1 MTSPSADHRGLA
13 PATRVLLTLAAAV
26 IVVVGFYLGRSVI
39 GPFVLAA
46 VIVIIVHPLRRPLEK
61 RGAPAWLATTV
72 VIATAYLILAIMAVL
87 IAVAATQFVKLLS
100 QSSGQ
105 VSDIVSQTTATLQS
119 FGIDVS
125 SVSAA
130 GSALDPAT
138 LISAV
143 KAVGGYVASTG
154 TAFFFILI
162 YIVFM
167 GADAARFRNLPAGLA
182 RAKATTVDAFR
193 DYTVGVR
200 RYFVVNAIFGLIV
213 AILDGLLLWALGV
226 PGAFI
231 WAVLAFVTNF
241 IPNIGF
247 IIGLI
252 PAAVFA
258 LISGGWVVALIVVI
272 AYCVINATLQ
282 ELVQPKFVSDA
293 VHLSLTLTF
302 VSVVFWVAVIGP
314 LGALLAIP
322 LTLLVRTLVIGSD
335 ESAGF
340 ARWLTGDY
348 RESSSSSP
356 PAGAHAV
363 MTNRARLDVQSGE
376 NAQLSELS

>member
-1 MTSPSADHRGLA
+1 M
-13 PATRVLLTLAAAV
+13 LLTLAAAV
-26 IVVVGFYLGRSVI
+26 IVIVGFYLGRSVV

-46 VIVIIVHPLRRPLEK
+46 VIVIIVHPLRHPLEK
-61 RGAPAWLATTV
+61 RGVPRWLATTA
-72 VIATAYLILAIMAVL
+72 VIVAAYLILAVMAVL
-87 IAVAATQFVKLLS
+87 IAIAATQFISLLT

-105 VSDIVSQTTATLQS
+105 VSTIVSQATTALHG

-125 SVSAA
+125 SLSSA

-138 LISAV
+138 LITAV
-143 KAVGGYVASTG
+143 KSVAGYLASTA
-154 TAFFFILI
+154 TAFFFILA
-162 YIVFM
+162 YIIFM
-167 GADAARFRNLPAGLA
+167 GADAARLGQVPARFA
-182 RAKATTVDAFR
+182 RAKSQTIASFR
-193 DYTVGVR
+193 EYTAGVQ
-200 RYFVVNAIFGLIV
+200 RYYVVNANFGLVV
-213 AILDGLLLWALGV
+213 AVLDGLLLWALGV

-247 IIGLI
+247 VLGLI

-258 LISGGWVVALIVVI
+258 LISGGWVIALVVVV
-272 AYCVINATLQ
+272 AYCVINVTLQ

-293 VHLSLTLTF
+293 VNLSLTLTF
-302 VSVVFWVAVIGP
+302 ASVIFWVAVIGP

-335 ESAGF
+335 PDAGF

-348 RESSSSSP
+348 REPASAPTPARMHEPGPAPTGDSSRPAVSPEP
-356 PAGAHAV
+356 PA
-363 MTNRARLDVQSGE
+363 R
-376 NAQLSELS
+376 